1 MGIQEAAL
9 GLIGNTDASGQVGR
23 RVAQRLARQGLRQ
36 RLLVQDRSQA
46 PELPQ
51 SEVATI
57 SGYGDTESMRKAV
70 AGVDTL
76 LLIPIKKHPER
87 VRLHQT
93 AIDAAVAAGVR
104 RIVYSSFLAAAP
116 DATFTFARHHYATEQ
131 HIRSTGVAFTFLRG
145 SAFLEVLRW
154 IIGEDG
160 VIRGPAG
167 DGRLAPVARDDLA
180 EVAAAVLTADGAHD
194 GQTYAVTGPES
205 LSLQQLAEAFALVT
219 GRPISYVD
227 EPLEQAWAS
236 RRTSGAPDWQVEAWV
251 TTYLQIANGELD
263 LISDTVPRL
272 TGHPAMSLAGYLAA
286 HPESYQHLLPS

>member
-1 MGIQEAAL
+1 MQP
-9 GLIGNTDASGQVGR
+9 SP
-23 RVAQRLARQGLRQ
+23 
-36 RLLVQDRSQA
+36 S
-46 PELPQ
+46 P
-51 SEVATI
+51 
-57 SGYGDTESMRKAV
+57 
-70 AGVDTL
+70 
-76 LLIPIKKHPER
+76 
-87 VRLHQT
+87 
-93 AIDAAVAAGVR
+93 
-104 RIVYSSFLAAAP
+104 
-116 DATFTFARHHYATEQ
+116 RHHYATEQ

-154 IIGEDG
+154 IIGADG

-167 DGRLAPVARDDLA
+167 NGRLAPVARDDLA

-205 LSLQQLAEAFALVT
+205 LSLHQVAEAFALVT

-236 RRTSGAPDWQVEAWV
+236 RRASGAPDWQVEAWV

-263 LISDTVPRL
+263 VISDTVPRL
-272 TGHPAMSLAGYLAA
+272 TGHPALSLAGYLAA